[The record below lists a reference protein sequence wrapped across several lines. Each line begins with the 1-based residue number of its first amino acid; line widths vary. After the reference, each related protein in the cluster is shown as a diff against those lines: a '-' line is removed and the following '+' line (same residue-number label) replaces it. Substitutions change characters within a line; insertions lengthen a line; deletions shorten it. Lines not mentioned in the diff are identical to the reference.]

1 MLLRIRQITYAGIPS
16 LACNILKAVVITNI
30 SKFFLLPILV
40 WGSNTTDFGRNLHYL
55 LVSCHHLY
63 FLVKAFN
70 FVQGTQFY
78 KLSTLLVVCA
88 FIVKEYVRYIDAF
101 QNSVIKIFKKTGP

>member
-1 MLLRIRQITYAGIPS
+1 MILRTRQKILDGIPS
-16 LACNILKAVVITNI
+16 LAFNILKAVVITNI

-55 LVSCHHLY
+55 LVTCHHLC

-70 FVQGTQFY
+70 FVQGTQLY
-78 KLSTLLVVCA
+78 RLSILLVVCA

-101 QNSVIKIFKKTGP
+101 QIVF

>member
-1 MLLRIRQITYAGIPS
+1 MILRTRQKTFDGIPS
-16 LACNILKAVVITNI
+16 LALNILKAVVITNI

-55 LVSCHHLY
+55 LATCHHLC

-70 FVQGTQFY
+70 FVQGTQLY
-78 KLSTLLVVCA
+78 RLSTLLVVGA
-88 FIVKEYVRYIDAF
+88 FIVKEYVRYIYAF
-101 QNSVIKIFKKTGP
+101 QIVL